1 MLVGEGVLDAADIM
15 FLFATLAAVIAAV
28 NAISFES
35 SYGEGD
41 VTSFPAHSVSS
52 LLSCFGFT
60 PIWL

>member
-41 VTSFPAHSVSS
+41 VTSCPVHSVSS